1 MASLSLLRN
10 DEPVNILISGA
21 SGLIGS
27 ALIPHLTNAGHEVH
41 TLVRRSPA
49 NKQEHQWQPETGY
62 LDPAVVRD
70 FDAII
75 NLSGAGVGDKRW
87 TASYKAEI
95 LQSRLTA
102 TRALANALAA
112 SGRTDQVLINGSA
125 IGFYGDRGSEIVDEQ
140 SAPAHDFLAN
150 VVTQWEAATQ
160 PASKA
165 GVRVVFARTGLV
177 VSSRGGAFGKLL
189 PLFRFGLGGVIG
201 SGKQFWPLISMTD
214 LVRAIEFCLTH
225 PIAGPVNFT
234 APVVPTNREVTKAL
248 ATHLHRPALL
258 PVPGFALHLALGGF
272 AAGITG
278 GADVRPRVLER
289 LGFEWKH
296 RSAAEIFAGEI
307 TR

>member
-1 MASLSLLRN
+1 MK
-10 DEPVNILISGA
+10 ILISGA

-49 NKQEHQWQPETGY
+49 NKQEHQWQPETGF
-62 LDPAVVRD
+62 LEPAVVRE
-70 FDAII
+70 FDAVI

-87 TASYKAEI
+87 TTSYKNEI

-102 TRALANALAA
+102 TRAIANAMADA
-112 SGRTDQVLINGSA
+112 GRTDQVLLNGSA
-125 IGFYGDRGSEIVDEQ
+125 IGFYGERGNEIVDEG
-140 SAPAHDFLAN
+140 SAAADDFLAD
-150 VVTQWEAATQ
+150 VVKQWEAATR
-160 PASKA
+160 PAAAA
-165 GVRVVFARTGLV
+165 GIRVVLARTGLV
-177 VSSRGGAFGKLL
+177 VSSHGGAFGKLL

-201 SGKQFWPLISMTD
+201 SGKQYWPLISITD
-214 LVRAIEFCLTH
+214 LVRGFEFCLTH
-225 PIAGPVNFT
+225 PISGPVNFT
-234 APVVPTNREVTKAL
+234 TPLVPTNRQVTKAL

-272 AAGITG
+272 ASGITG

-289 LGFEWKH
+289 LGFEWKY